1 MVWLQNDLYL
11 ATLPPPGKSKW
22 RPQSRDFVCFSIL
35 TTYKLHISAPIADSN
50 TIVTATPIFGVQQLN
65 DTIVH
70 CTWHKGVQKFKMAAY
85 KPEVLISQLVDEI
98 ETPFQEL
105 PLIFRVEQLNSTIV
119 QHTRHK
125 GSPEIQDGGLQTGST
140 YISACR
146 RDRKAMSRA
155 IPPFSG

>member
-1 MVWLQNDLYL
+1 
-11 ATLPPPGKSKW
+11 
-22 RPQSRDFVCFSIL
+22 
-35 TTYKLHISAPIADSN
+35 
-50 TIVTATPIFGVQQLN
+50 
-65 DTIVH
+65 
-70 CTWHKGVQKFKMAAY
+70 MAAY

-98 ETPFQEL
+98 EESFQWL

-119 QHTRHK
+119 YYTRHK

-155 IPPFSG
+155 IPLFSG